1 MDLDATRSKNAYAN
15 LIQLFENREIDI
27 LIGTQM
33 LSKGLDFDN
42 VFLVGVLDADFMLN
56 LPDFR
61 AYERAF
67 QMLTQVSGRAG
78 RKQSGGKVI
87 VQTKQPEHW
96 ILSLVLN
103 HNHKEFLNYELIE
116 RNNFHYPPFAKLIN
130 LTLSHLD
137 ENLLNEGAEAL
148 GNLLRHAFDHRV
160 IGPEFPIIRRV
171 QNRYLKTIKLKYEKS
186 ISDKKIKERL
196 LTLLDSYNQHVR
208 YKSIRISI
216 DVDPY

>member
-1 MDLDATRSKNAYAN
+1 
-15 LIQLFENREIDI
+15 
-27 LIGTQM
+27 M

-103 HNHKEFLNYELIE
+103 HNHKEFQNYELIE